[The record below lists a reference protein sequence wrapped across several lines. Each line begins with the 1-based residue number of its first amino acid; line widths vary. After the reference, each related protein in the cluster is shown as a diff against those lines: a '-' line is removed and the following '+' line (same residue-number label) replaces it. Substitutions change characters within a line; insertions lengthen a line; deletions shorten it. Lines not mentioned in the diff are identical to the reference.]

1 VKKQLLYVT
10 FGLISAAA
18 MVWLPLRGTVQA
30 HDEPA
35 GPPLVFQAA
44 GPNAASIQSTVDQ
57 FRAALGA
64 VNNGN
69 APGPLDTGRREI
81 NWDGGGSTAT
91 AIAAT
96 PFAGFLNNRGALFK
110 TYGSGFVQAPVSGL
124 ATTFGNDTYETIFQ
138 PFSAARLFSPI
149 DSTVTDVFFFVP
161 GGGNIPAVTRGFG
174 VVFSDVDRENGPGGW
189 DAYGRPRPG
198 AVVEYQGVNG
208 PLFSSFVPAA
218 AGDSSLSFFGIV
230 FSDPRIAVVRIRSG
244 SAAPG
249 PHDNRHA
256 DIVMMD
262 DFVYGEPR
270 AIPPGL

>member
-1 VKKQLLYVT
+1 VKKDLFYAT
-10 FGLISAAA
+10 IGLAGALV
-18 MVWLPLRGTVQA
+18 MLWLPLRGNVQA
-30 HDEPA
+30 HDVPS

-44 GPNAASIQSTVDQ
+44 GPNVASIQSSVDQ

-96 PFAGFLNNRGALFK
+96 PFAGFLNTRGALFK
-110 TYGSGFVQAPVSGL
+110 TYGSGFVQAPVGGL
-124 ATTFGNDTYETIFQ
+124 ATTFGNDTYATIFQ
-138 PFSAARLFSPI
+138 PFSASRLFSPI
-149 DSTVTDVFFFVP
+149 DSNVTDVLFFVP
-161 GGGNIPAVTRGFG
+161 GTNGTVPASTKGFG
-174 VVFSDVDRENGPGGW
+174 VVFTDVDRENGPGGW

-198 AVVEYQGVNG
+198 AIVDYQGADG
-208 PLFSSFVPAA
+208 QLFSSFVPAA
-218 AGDSSLSFFGIV
+218 AGDASLSFFGVV
-230 FSDPRIAVVRIRSG
+230 FSDPRIVAVRIRAG

-249 PHDNRHA
+249 PHDNRHY

-270 AIPPGL
+270 AIQ